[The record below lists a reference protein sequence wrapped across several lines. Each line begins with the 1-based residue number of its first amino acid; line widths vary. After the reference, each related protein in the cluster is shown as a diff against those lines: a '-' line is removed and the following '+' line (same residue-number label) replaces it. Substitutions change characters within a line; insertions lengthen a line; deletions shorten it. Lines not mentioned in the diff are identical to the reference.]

1 MPISTFCSLASFG
14 SSNAT
19 AAVTMTSTAAIT
31 KPRRRLRVRCSRN
44 DLRTQLVDLRQHARV
59 DFLELAHRAR
69 GHFRFVRH
77 DGRREIVGG
86 GVEQGDFTLRGDVG
100 GGAFEPER
108 VLQHRVHFVGHVAHG
123 RRTLAALLG

>member
-1 MPISTFCSLASFG
+1 MTRHRRDHKAAPPIACSLLAHH
-14 SSNAT
+14 
-19 AAVTMTSTAAIT
+19 
-31 KPRRRLRVRCSRN
+31 LRA
-44 DLRTQLVDLRQHARV
+44 QLVHLRQHARV

-69 GHFRFVRH
+69 EHFRFVRH

-86 GVEQGDFTLRGDVG
+86 GVKKRDFTLRGDIG

-108 VLQHRVHFVGHVAHG
+108 VLQDGVHFVGHVAHG